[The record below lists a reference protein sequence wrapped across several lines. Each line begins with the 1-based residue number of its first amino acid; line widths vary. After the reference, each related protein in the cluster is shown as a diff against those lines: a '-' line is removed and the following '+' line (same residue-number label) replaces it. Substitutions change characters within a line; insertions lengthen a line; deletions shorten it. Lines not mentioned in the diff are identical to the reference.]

1 MTIPELV
8 LIALGLAMDC
18 FAVAVSLGA
27 CKCMRWRDTLVVS
40 VMFGIFQGLMPIIG
54 WVVGTNLRTLIA
66 SVDHWIAFGI
76 LAAIGGKMIWQSFS
90 NDQSTKAFDIKNFTV
105 LLTLSV
111 ATSIDAMI
119 TGITFGFTE
128 VNIFLAFTLI
138 TVITFLMTI
147 AGVKIGAITTFIP
160 SRWAE
165 FAGGAVLVIIG
176 FRFLAEHL
184 IVEIH

>member
-8 LIALGLAMDC
+8 FIAIGLAMDC

-27 CKCMRWRDTLVVS
+27 CKCMRWKDTLVVAA
-40 VMFGIFQGLMPIIG
+40 MFGIFQGLMPIIG
-54 WVVGTNLRTLIA
+54 WVVGANLRTLIA

-76 LAAIGGKMIWQSFS
+76 LAVIGGKMIWQSFRDDHL
-90 NDQSTKAFDIKNFTV
+90 NKTFDVKNFTV

-128 VNIFLAFTLI
+128 VNILLAFVLI

-147 AGVKIGAITTFIP
+147 AGVKIGETTTFIP

-165 FAGGAVLVIIG
+165 FTGGVVLVIIG
-176 FRFLAEHL
+176 FKFLAEHL
-184 IVEIH
+184 IG